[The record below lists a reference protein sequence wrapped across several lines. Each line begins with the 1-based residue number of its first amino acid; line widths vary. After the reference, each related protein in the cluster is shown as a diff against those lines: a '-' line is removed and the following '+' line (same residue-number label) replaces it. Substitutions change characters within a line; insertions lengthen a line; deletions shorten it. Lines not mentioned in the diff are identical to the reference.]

1 MTDKRRREVIA
12 VTSFVGL
19 MACSAIGAAQE
30 TPKKFVDAPE
40 PTQRQGFSVV
50 LLLGDVSAAA
60 AMDAVPPAAQRALL
74 DMKDFL
80 PYKSYRVLDTQ
91 WTLCC
96 SGGSGSVITRLRG
109 FDDQEYEL
117 ELRSGPTYT
126 GNGKVTVNTSR
137 LAVRFFL
144 REPAD
149 VGPLKSDE
157 GKLTAD
163 HPRTRELV
171 NKGLANSAV
180 DTRIA
185 EINREIFALERERVD
200 LAAVVANGRE
210 KVEIGTEDPL
220 KVKRSEDQLAMIVRR
235 LNVLKSELTGVTSS
249 KSIGRTVIDT
259 SFQMDVGETVVVG
272 TSRLKGGSKALIAVL
287 TAVSSRGKKTE

>member
-1 MTDKRRREVIA
+1 MTDTRRWGVIA
-12 VTSFVGL
+12 VTSAVGL
-19 MACSAIGAAQE
+19 MACPAIAAAQE
-30 TPKKFVDAPE
+30 TPKKFVESAE

-50 LLLGDVSAAA
+50 LLLGDVGTSP

-96 SGGSGSVITRLRG
+96 SGGSGTVTTRLRG
-109 FDDQEYEL
+109 FDDQEYQL
-117 ELRSGPTYT
+117 ELRSSPIYSESG
-126 GNGKVTVNTSR
+126 GKSAVNASR
-137 LAVRFFL
+137 LSMRFFL
-144 REPAD
+144 RESSD
-149 VGPLKSDE
+149 VGTVKSDE

-163 HPRTRELV
+163 HPRNKELAAASV
-171 NKGLANSAV
+171 L

-200 LAAVVANGRE
+200 LATVTVNGRQ
-210 KVEIGTEDPL
+210 KVEVGTEDPL
-220 KVKRSEDQLAMIVRR
+220 KVKRAEDQLAMVVRR
-235 LNVLKSELTGVTSS
+235 LNALKGELNALTLS
-249 KSIGRTVIDT
+249 KTAGRTVIDT

-272 TSRLKGGSKALIAVL
+272 TSRLKGGTKALIAVL